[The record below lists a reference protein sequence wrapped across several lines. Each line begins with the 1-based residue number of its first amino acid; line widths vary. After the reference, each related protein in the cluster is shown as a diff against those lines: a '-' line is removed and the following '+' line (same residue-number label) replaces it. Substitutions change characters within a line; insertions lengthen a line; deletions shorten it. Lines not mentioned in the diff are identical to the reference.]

1 MKLFSFLRWKFKQT
15 TFEDVCWY
23 AGAILV
29 GIGVGA
35 DFKKEFLI
43 AGVMCWMVIFVR
55 ILINNYR
62 REYQEFKEEQ
72 NKLFETIKHSD
83 QK

>member
-1 MKLFSFLRWKFKQT
+1 MKILSFLRWKFKQT
-15 TFEDVCWY
+15 TLEDVCWY
-23 AGAILV
+23 AGAALV
-29 GIGVGA
+29 GFGLST
-35 DFKKEFLI
+35 DSKKEFLI
-43 AGVMCWMVIFVR
+43 AGAMCWMVIFVR

>member
-1 MKLFSFLRWKFKQT
+1 MKLISFIRWKIKKS
-15 TFEDVCWY
+15 TFEDLCWY
-23 AGAILV
+23 SGAALMSI
-29 GIGVGA
+29 GIGA

-43 AGVMCWMVIFVR
+43 AGVICWMGIFVKL
-55 ILINNYR
+55 LIKSYKQQ
-62 REYQEFKEEQ
+62 YQEFKDEQ